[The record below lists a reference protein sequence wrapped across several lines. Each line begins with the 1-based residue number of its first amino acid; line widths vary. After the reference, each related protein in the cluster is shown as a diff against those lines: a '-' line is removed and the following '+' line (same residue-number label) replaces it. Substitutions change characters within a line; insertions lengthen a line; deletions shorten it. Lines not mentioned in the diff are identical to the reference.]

1 MSTTY
6 CINCGET
13 LADDHRYCPRCGA
26 ERWTPPPAPPPPS
39 GQRPPPG
46 AGSQSFQP
54 APVEAPASPRL
65 RWLPFV
71 FAAGAVFWL
80 VELTQFA
87 AVLAAPAGR
96 DQLQQALVAAG
107 IKQDLSTVLV
117 VESILVFVFEVS
129 AAAVHAVAYFGL
141 RKLRPWGWVA
151 AVIVAAAWSLVLVGI
166 PVLVVLLRR
175 TTRQTYGVS

>member
-1 MSTTY
+1 M
-6 CINCGET
+6 
-13 LADDHRYCPRCGA
+13 LAEDHRYCPRCGA
-26 ERWTPPPAPPPPS
+26 ERWTPPPAESQPS

-46 AGSQSFQP
+46 AGSQSFLPTP
-54 APVEAPASPRL
+54 AKVPPVSRL

-80 VELTQFA
+80 IELTQFA
-87 AVLAAPAGR
+87 AVVAAPAGR
-96 DQLQQALVAAG
+96 DQLQQALVSAG

-117 VESILVFVFEVS
+117 VESILVFVFEAS
-129 AAAVHAVAYFGL
+129 AVAVHAVAYFGL

-166 PVLVVLLRR
+166 PVLVILLRR
-175 TTRQTYGVS
+175 TTRQTFGMS